1 MKKWIWFKTPACCL
15 KSWREGIHKWRKIY
29 TKIIHSSNYKYS
41 RLIFLCHYSITDF
54 QNEKVKI
61 KSTVHQYSTT
71 GTWRLDSTSWSEK
84 QNKKKGVGGGGRRN
98 RTKSNEEEE
107 KKIAQFSTNLMRGRK
122 LSTDSRLIRDVQ
134 TSVWS
139 LVSIISSSL
148 FNQ

>member
-84 QNKKKGVGGGGRRN
+84 QNKKKGSGGGEE
-98 RTKSNEEEE
+98 KSNKIKRRRR